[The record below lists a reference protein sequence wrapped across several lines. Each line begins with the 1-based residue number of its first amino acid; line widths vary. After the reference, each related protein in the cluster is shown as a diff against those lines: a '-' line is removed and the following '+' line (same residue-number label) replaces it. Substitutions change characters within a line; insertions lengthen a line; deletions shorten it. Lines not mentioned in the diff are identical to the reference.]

1 MAMLSRAAIEQ
12 MGFASVGENVQI
24 SDRASFY
31 GSARITLG
39 DNVRIDDFCVLSAGV
54 SGINI
59 GNHVHI
65 AVYSSLIGG
74 GKITLSDFSNISSRV
89 SIYSS
94 SDDYSGS
101 TMTNP
106 TVPSEYTGVNHA
118 DVFLGKHVI
127 VGSGSVI
134 LPGVTLEE
142 GVAVGALS
150 LVTKLCE
157 AFGIYAGNPARR
169 IKQRRRDLLQLEQQF
184 MANNAHGTCKP
195 VSVRGPDGQEV
206 GLVPSE

>member
-1 MAMLSRAAIEQ
+1 MLSREAIEAL
-12 MGFASVGENVQI
+12 GFASMGENVQI

-31 GSARITLG
+31 GATRITLG
-39 DNVRIDDFCVLSAGV
+39 SNVRIDDFCVLAAGV
-54 SGINI
+54 GGILI
-59 GNHVHI
+59 GNYVHI
-65 AVYSSLIGG
+65 AVGSSLIGA
-74 GKITLSDFSNISSRV
+74 GKITMSDFSGLSSRI

-94 SDDYSGS
+94 SDDYSGA
-101 TMTNP
+101 TLTNP
-106 TVPSEYTGVNHA
+106 TVPSEYTGVTSA

-150 LVTKLCE
+150 LVHKRCE

-169 IKQRRRDLLQLEQQF
+169 IKERKRDLLDLEQRF
-184 MANNAHGTCKP
+184 MASKTK
-195 VSVRGPDGQEV
+195 
-206 GLVPSE
+206 